1 VPDIVLECR
10 NVSHRFGRHKV
21 LHDIN
26 LQIARG
32 EIVALVGPSGCGKTT
47 LLRAILGTHSPRG
60 GQILMNGVAVT
71 RPGRDRGIVYQR
83 YSLFPFLTAE
93 KNVAFGLTLVES
105 SLWERALLFWKW
117 WRLRRTHL
125 RRARD
130 LLANKF
136 KLGHALELYPFE
148 MSGGMCQRVA
158 IAQALIIKPEVL
170 LLDEP
175 FGALDE
181 ATREEQQ
188 NMLLDLYQEN
198 LQAKRSGRNPPYT
211 MILVTHELNEA
222 IYVSDRVIALS
233 NFWDWNAEGLPEFPG
248 ATVVYDAASP
258 ASPRDPLHRYDNF
271 LQQREEIRRAA
282 FEPESHARRG
292 EYIRFWDEFRAG
304 RGVGVMAPDQRMGPD
319 GAQDASPGRAGT
331 VIATEDAGS

>member
-1 VPDIVLECR
+1 VNDIVLECR
-10 NVSHRFGRHKV
+10 NVSHRFGRNKI
-21 LHDIN
+21 LYDIN
-26 LQIARG
+26 LKIARG
-32 EIVALVGPSGCGKTT
+32 EIVSLVGPSGCGKTT
-47 LLRAILGTHSPRG
+47 LLRAILGTHPPLQ
-60 GQILMNGVAVT
+60 GQILMNGVAVA

-105 SLWERALLFWKW
+105 ALWERALLFWKW
-117 WRLRRTHL
+117 WRLRRRH
-125 RRARD
+125 RSQARD

-136 KLGHALELYPFE
+136 KLGHALDLYPAE

-198 LQAKRSGRNPPYT
+198 LQAKRSGRKPPYT

-222 IYVSDRVIALS
+222 IYVSDRVIGLS
-233 NFWDWNAEGLPEFPG
+233 NFWDWGAEGLEEFPG

-258 ASPRDPLHRYDNF
+258 ASPRDPIHRYDNF

-282 FEPESHARRG
+282 FEPASRTRRG
-292 EYIRFWDEFRAG
+292 QYIRFWDEFQAG
-304 RGVGVMAPDQRMGPD
+304 RGVGVMAPDHGTGPAAVL
-319 GAQDASPGRAGT
+319 GASHPREGKVG
-331 VIATEDAGS
+331 ATEDADP

>member
-1 VPDIVLECR
+1 
-10 NVSHRFGRHKV
+10 
-21 LHDIN
+21 
-26 LQIARG
+26 
-32 EIVALVGPSGCGKTT
+32 
-47 LLRAILGTHSPRG
+47 
-60 GQILMNGVAVT
+60 MNGVAVT

-175 FGALDE
+175 FVCL
-181 ATREEQQ
+181 TRRPARSSKTCCWISTRKTSRPRG
-188 NMLLDLYQEN
+188 
-198 LQAKRSGRNPPYT
+198 QAG
-211 MILVTHELNEA
+211 
-222 IYVSDRVIALS
+222 
-233 NFWDWNAEGLPEFPG
+233 
-248 ATVVYDAASP
+248 
-258 ASPRDPLHRYDNF
+258 
-271 LQQREEIRRAA
+271 IR
-282 FEPESHARRG
+282 PT
-292 EYIRFWDEFRAG
+292 
-304 RGVGVMAPDQRMGPD
+304 Q
-319 GAQDASPGRAGT
+319 
-331 VIATEDAGS
+331 